1 MKNILIP
8 KTNLSK
14 ISVFLIWLF
23 HTCGLIGILYIDREL
38 FLQTTPFNLS
48 MTFILLFFNLE
59 EVNKKVIIALTTAF
73 IVGMIAETIG
83 VNFGIL
89 FGDYEYGEN
98 LGFKIFGVPFL
109 IGINWIVLTFI
120 TGSISSLIF
129 KNSVYLSAL
138 LGSILMVIL
147 DIVIEPVAPKFDYW
161 VFSENKAPVF
171 NYLSWFLI
179 AYPIQLVYQKMV
191 EKKENTFSIHLVLV
205 HFLFFSIF
213 TIADSAS

>member
-1 MKNILIP
+1 M
-8 KTNLSK
+8 
-14 ISVFLIWLF
+14 
-23 HTCGLIGILYIDREL
+23 GILYIDREL

-73 IVGMIAETIG
+73 VVGMIAETIG

-138 LGSILMVIL
+138 LGSVLMVIL

-213 TIADSAS
+213 IIADSAS

>member
-1 MKNILIP
+1 M
-8 KTNLSK
+8 
-14 ISVFLIWLF
+14 
-23 HTCGLIGILYIDREL
+23 IGILYIDREL

-129 KNSVYLSAL
+129 NNSVYLSAL
-138 LGSILMVIL
+138 LGSVLMVIL

-179 AYPIQLVYQKMV
+179 AYPIQLVYQILV

-213 TIADSAS
+213 IIADSAS

>member
-59 EVNKKVIIALTTAF
+59 EVNKKVIIALITAF
-73 IVGMIAETIG
+73 VVGMIAETIG

-98 LGFKIFGVPFL
+98 LGFKIFGVPFM
-109 IGINWIVLTFI
+109 
-120 TGSISSLIF
+120 LIF
-129 KNSVYLSAL
+129 FAAL
-138 LGSILMVIL
+138 IMS
-147 DIVIEPVAPKFDYW
+147 
-161 VFSENKAPVF
+161 
-171 NYLSWFLI
+171 
-179 AYPIQLVYQKMV
+179 
-191 EKKENTFSIHLVLV
+191 
-205 HFLFFSIF
+205 FLFKIF
-213 TIADSAS
+213 NPDKVSASGIFGVRTQST